1 MSLEGPPENDKK
13 EDIDPGSL
21 NELEIAKKL
30 LEKAYPDSKQ
40 AEKLRERIA
49 YYEGGQEDQ
58 SRESLKETETYP
70 MGGSGT
76 VEDSFHKEQ
85 EENFYQEQYFY
96 QPGPE
101 FYQTV
106 FDTENVKND
115 ERREKYFQEQ
125 KEKEEK
131 IANYREKLDNLLL
144 NYNFEEY
151 EKAWNENQDLN
162 SAEQTDVRT
171 EMIDNVYRLVDN
183 GQMGI
188 KEGMNTMRKV
198 RQYILGS
205 QKKWE
210 QEDRAKTKKDYKET
224 SFERNYRTVNKGDYE
239 TEREDPNKE
248 FRLINAHISTAINNL
263 EEQGLNLDDIKTER
277 EKANNIRNPQN
288 SMTALVDIM
297 KRLNRMEYG
306 DKKEEGK
313 EASDF
318 EKEKFLRQIE
328 GHIFVVMNNLE
339 EEGIDLTALKNKLEE
354 VKNTAET
361 KEREKEL
368 LRFLDKVKLLENRK
382 FELGDG
388 VLISTNNSEKVEA
401 RITGVRVKNDAVL
414 YSVEW
419 EEGGELYKKTVS
431 ENKIEE
437 PENLEDIAAKEK
449 EEKYHEAVDYLNDF
463 ENRLADTVKENGEE
477 KLVKLAEEKIGV
489 RYAKSKFIVDQYEK
503 KQREAEKL
511 KSAVDNSTDV
521 NDLVKKIEATD
532 IRLKNEQAGIDSP
545 EHLMKRIELA
555 DRLKNPALVPDISGL
570 RDKMQNL
577 ILEKHGHINNEID
590 QSEYQKYLSEKL
602 DSLVLDKN
610 DIEKVADKLLPEVFA
625 SIDDKIE
632 NTTAVLNS
640 IDGVQTNFSCAGHL
654 SGSGNNK
661 FDASINISFESED
674 KYLPIFLKDK
684 IENSYFRDLAQIN
697 TKNGHVSLHFIL
709 YPPKS
714 WIKENDKPTISEIN
728 RTSER
733 ALRKNFGIEMDQEM
747 SGWDFRE
754 KLEAEQKKYIKRNPQ
769 AVFMEMPANSLVLK
783 PIADVLPNAIEEK
796 EYEEFYNSTEA
807 KEIREG
813 FLSFLEEVISSYK
826 SSIKNS

>member
-1 MSLEGPPENDKK
+1 EGPPKNDKK

-30 LEKAYPDSKQ
+30 LKEADPDSKQ
-40 AEKLRERIA
+40 AEKLRDRIA

-313 EASDF
+313 EASVF

-328 GHIFVVMNNLE
+328 GHIFVIMNNLE

-477 KLVKLAEEKIGV
+477 KLVKLAEEKIDV

-511 KSAVDNSTDV
+511 KGAVDNSTGV

-532 IRLKNEQAGIDSP
+532 IHLKNEQAGIDSP

-577 ILEKHGHINNEID
+577 ILEKYGHINNEID
-590 QSEYQKYLSEKL
+590 RSEYKKYLSKKL

-610 DIEKVADKLLPEVFA
+610 DIEKVADKLPPEVFA

-674 KYLPIFLKDK
+674 KNLPNFLKDK
-684 IENSYFRDLAQIN
+684 IENSYFRDLAQIS

-733 ALRKNFGIEMDQEM
+733 ALRKNFGIEIDQEM
-747 SGWDFRE
+747 SGWDFRK
-754 KLEAEQKKYIKRNPQ
+754 KLQAEQRKYIRRNPQ
-769 AVFMEMPANSLVLK
+769 AVFMEMPANSLTLK
-783 PIADVLPNAIEEK
+783 PIADVLPEKIEK
-796 EYEEFYNSTEA
+796 REYSEFYDSTEA

-813 FLSFLEEVISSYK
+813 FLSFLEEVVSSYK